1 MRTLLTSAAALTLTA
16 CTVVVQPAQ
25 TGTTSPA
32 PARAPEPVVPLE
44 VTLARPVNGRLLVQT
59 NRPAYVAIFEIV
71 PGHGVALMQ
80 PANVR
85 QRTVTYSG
93 MNWVPA
99 TWTTERASRPA
110 SRVRSAPVVHQAAA
124 PRARYVYALAS
135 DRPLSI
141 PDEAFQPDG
150 MQALLGASAYNASSP
165 AVTMRTIA
173 RGFVPRVRDEAW
185 AEDAVL
191 ISASYEERPS
201 TTVRVYCG
209 RGTVHRVPAEVADR
223 VWCPAVAGPT
233 SRPASP
239 DSVMHDNGRRVQR
252 RPALPPGR
260 GIDRVAE
267 LPVDEDDRPGNGVG
281 RPDDR
286 PGNGV
291 GRPDDRGDN
300 GRKLGH
306 TDPTK
311 PGGGRPAETGRAEQA
326 GQPATPASDTARN
339 NRGVGNNDRGN
350 AGGMR
355 PMAVPARRAPDP
367 VQTDTPADSSAKPA
381 NPEDK
386 GKPEDK
392 AKPEDKGK
400 PEDKAKPDEKGKPED
415 KAKPDDKGKP
425 DSTAA
430 KPDSSRR
437 AAPGRS
443 RRPS

>member
-1 MRTLLTSAAALTLTA
+1 M
-16 CTVVVQPAQ
+16 
-25 TGTTSPA
+25 
-32 PARAPEPVVPLE
+32 PLE

-71 PGHGVALMQ
+71 PGHGVALME

-85 QRTVTYSG
+85 GRSATYSG
-93 MNWVPA
+93 MHWVPA
-99 TWTTERASRPA
+99 TWTTERAGRPT
-110 SRVRSAPVVHQAAA
+110 SRVRGAPVVHQAAA

-150 MQALLGASAYNASSP
+150 MQALLGAGAYNASSP

-209 RGTVHRVPAEVADR
+209 RGTVYRVPAEIADR
-223 VWCPAVAGPT
+223 IWCPTVAGAEPT
-233 SRPASP
+233 TRPSWP
-239 DSVMHDNGRRVQR
+239 DSVVQDNGRRVQR
-252 RPALPPGR
+252 RPAQPPGR
-260 GIDRVAE
+260 GIDRVAQ
-267 LPVDEDDRPGNGVG
+267 LPVDEDERPGNGVG
-281 RPDDR
+281 RP
-286 PGNGV
+286 G
-291 GRPDDRGDN
+291 DRGDN

-311 PGGGRPAETGRAEQA
+311 PGGGSPAETGRPEQA
-326 GQPATPASDTARN
+326 GNPATPATDTARS

-355 PMAVPARRAPDP
+355 SMPVPTRRAPDP
-367 VQTDTPADSSAKPA
+367 VQSDAPADTSAKPA
-381 NPEDK
+381 KPEAKQPPGQEQKPEDKAKTEDKPGDKGKPDDK

-392 AKPEDKGK
+392 GNPD
-400 PEDKAKPDEKGKPED
+400 DKAKSE
-415 KAKPDDKGKP
+415 DKGKP
-425 DSTAA
+425 DSTATA

-437 AAPGRS
+437 TPPGRS
-443 RRPS
+443 RRP